1 VAVVVCIP
9 GAADSEHSFRHLTTR
24 WPRGVVPIFHNIAGL
39 TGEVPLH
46 HYSWRIELDRLRAR
60 VEHLPDPRVFLLGMS
75 GGATLALAY
84 VADCPDTVAGI
95 GLIEPAW
102 SFLPLTP
109 VEQRYYAA
117 LDRVLTLPPA
127 EQRDAFV
134 QLLVAADVSLP
145 PVTSTAAQGYQRT
158 QRPQETALA
167 VVTRAMQ
174 SYQVDRTR
182 LVDFRGPV
190 YLAIGGRSSPMW
202 RAQAAQIKAF
212 LPQTIVEI
220 YPDRHHLDA
229 PHHADVQRLA
239 ESLLAA
245 WQLE

>member
-1 VAVVVCIP
+1 MVCIP
-9 GAADSEHSFRHLTTR
+9 GAAESEHSFRDMTPR
-24 WPRGVVPIFHNIAGL
+24 WPVGVVPIFHNVAGL
-39 TGEVPLH
+39 TGEAPAV
-46 HYSWRIELDRLRAR
+46 HYSWRVELHRLRAR
-60 VEHLPDPRVFLLGMS
+60 IEHLADPRVFLLGMS

-102 SFLPLTP
+102 SFLPLSP

-134 QLLVAADVSLP
+134 HLLVAADVSLP
-145 PVTSTAAQGYQRT
+145 PVTGTAAEGYQRT
-158 QRPQETALA
+158 QWSQETALA

-174 SYQVDRTR
+174 AHHVDRAR
-182 LVDFRGPV
+182 LAGFRGPV
-190 YLAIGGRSSPMW
+190 YLAVGGRSSPMW

-212 LPQTIVEI
+212 LPQTVVES

-229 PHHADVQRLA
+229 PHHADAQRLA
-239 ESLLAA
+239 QSLLAA
-245 WQLE
+245 WQLV